1 VPLFLSGK
9 KGRPI
14 ALISMHPGGRPRA
27 MKLQNSQVN
36 MRGHVN
42 SARSLAPAFS
52 AGCFLSVCVAVSQ
65 RKEGPAH
72 CIDFY
77 ASTLLRGC
85 S

>member
-1 VPLFLSGK
+1 
-9 KGRPI
+9 
-14 ALISMHPGGRPRA
+14 

-77 ASTLLRGC
+77 ASISMHPLFSGAAAKARYKNGP
-85 S
+85 SSWHARYGPHS